1 MRPIATRLTDRRL
14 GVCADSGCLPMG
26 QLRCGQCGVIAGF
39 TDHTDMAVSRRL
51 FDLGFAQGVEVELLR
66 RAPLRDPLMLRIG
79 TSQMLLRAS
88 EANRVLVRPL

>member
-1 MRPIATRLTDRRL
+1 MPAVVGPVEGLRVDDFGG
-14 GVCADSGCLPMG
+14 GVH
-26 QLRCGQCGVIAGF
+26 V
-39 TDHTDMAVSRRL
+39 
-51 FDLGFAQGVEVELLR
+51 VELLR

>member
-1 MRPIATRLTDRRL
+1 
-14 GVCADSGCLPMG
+14 
-26 QLRCGQCGVIAGF
+26 
-39 TDHTDMAVSRRL
+39 MAVSRRL